1 MRRVACALVVLCSAT
16 ACAFQQRPDAGV
28 TFVVVRHAEKAT
40 DDPRDPSLSTA
51 GTVRA
56 HALAQLLHSPPVSA
70 AYATRFRRTRL
81 TAAPI
86 AHAAGIRVTTYD
98 ADLPV
103 DAFVRQLRE
112 THADGA
118 VLVVGHSNTVPLI
131 AAGLGVAAKP
141 IPDCAYD
148 RMLVVT
154 LGTRPSAIASRYGAP
169 SENCPG

>member
-81 TAAPI
+81 TAAPT

-103 DAFVRQLRE
+103 DAFARQLRG
-112 THADGA
+112 THADGT
-118 VLVVGHSNTVPLI
+118 VLVVGHSNTVPGI
-131 AAGLGVAAKP
+131 AAALCDCTVAAMADDAFDVLHRIDIAP
-141 IPDCAYD
+141 RARPV
-148 RMLVVT
+148 LHS
-154 LGTRPSAIASRYGAP
+154 TRY
-169 SENCPG
+169 